1 MIQKKKTID
10 NFELKLKKQSDRLK
24 RVNDEMKKDKFTITI
39 DEKLNDIVNEYLDTN
54 DIKRSNYIEKLI
66 REDMEKRGKNID
78 RKF

>member
-1 MIQKKKTID
+1 MRHKIP
-10 NFELKLKKQSDRLK
+10 
-24 RVNDEMKKDKFTITI
+24 DEMKKDKFTITI